1 MVRLRPNV
9 LSKDLLTSL
18 CSLYCGLIYRRIFER
33 PETEINSITST
44 AKAAHRIEEPKKIE
58 PKTFGPHEAPLK
70 WKRIEEEVADF
81 RHVRLRNRL
90 LKFNRSSQ
98 KSPPG
103 SSSFKV
109 DEPIQSTVEGHE
121 SPRSEEHSG
130 RKKRQKLALLKCRQ
144 CRAAHKKV
152 RCKVLITSWKT

>member
-1 MVRLRPNV
+1 LVRLRPNV

-58 PKTFGPHEAPLK
+58 PTTF
-70 WKRIEEEVADF
+70 ADF